1 MPVEWIL
8 LSLGVALAPEQISPG
23 AGKQALEGSS
33 TSGGEHISPRQ
44 RSDRGDD
51 ASPGSVQLWQA
62 LQSRG
67 GYKGGDKSSSGRDLV
82 QDACPRHGAA
92 ACTRCRQAHRA
103 FSFSVPW
110 LSKGSQHRGYL
121 LGFYFSQFPFITIG
135 QKHLISLPK
144 RGLGEMVGFQFNNLP
159 WLEMKALRWLA
170 QYDSH
175 RLCLTGL

>member
-1 MPVEWIL
+1 MAGATE
-8 LSLGVALAPEQISPG
+8 LGWLQRGAQEQLGQRSG
-23 AGKQALEGSS
+23 AGCVPQAL
-33 TSGGEHISPRQ
+33 
-44 RSDRGDD
+44 
-51 ASPGSVQLWQA
+51 
-62 LQSRG
+62 
-67 GYKGGDKSSSGRDLV
+67 
-82 QDACPRHGAA
+82 
-92 ACTRCRQAHRA
+92 
-103 FSFSVPW
+103 SFSVPW

>member
-1 MPVEWIL
+1 MAGATEPGWLQRGAQEQ
-8 LSLGVALAPEQISPG
+8 LGQRSG
-23 AGKQALEGSS
+23 AGCVPQAL
-33 TSGGEHISPRQ
+33 
-44 RSDRGDD
+44 
-51 ASPGSVQLWQA
+51 
-62 LQSRG
+62 
-67 GYKGGDKSSSGRDLV
+67 
-82 QDACPRHGAA
+82 
-92 ACTRCRQAHRA
+92 
-103 FSFSVPW
+103 SFSVPW
-110 LSKGSQHRGYL
+110 LNKGSQHQGYL